1 MDTDGIRRESIIVQ
15 SAVVIL
21 PGHLIN
27 PVAA

>member
-1 MDTDGIRRESIIVQ
+1 MNTDGPLRESMTVQ
-15 SAVVIL
+15 STVVIL